1 MHIGIFIYWNI
12 GTLRRVLC
20 GRTESGIEEAA
31 GHGFGWWAGWINE
44 GSACGMR
51 EAGSGRVCPTGS
63 ASGCAAER
71 ERARAHGWL
80 WRATYGVGVGV
91 GCMLTI
97 AGFYLRSGQQSTSC
111 N

>member
-31 GHGFGWWAGWINE
+31 GRGFGWWAGWINE

-71 ERARAHGWL
+71 ERGQGRMDG
-80 WRATYGVGVGV
+80 RGVRLMAWAWEWAA
-91 GCMLTI
+91 C
-97 AGFYLRSGQQSTSC
+97 
-111 N
+111 